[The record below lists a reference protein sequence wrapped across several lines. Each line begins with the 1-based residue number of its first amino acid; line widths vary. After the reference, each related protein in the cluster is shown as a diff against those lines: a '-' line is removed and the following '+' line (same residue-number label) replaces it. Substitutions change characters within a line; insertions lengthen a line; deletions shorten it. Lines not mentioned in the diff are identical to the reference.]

1 MSRHLIS
8 TVARRAT
15 CPRCQVELL
24 EAIDTGIATRVDAQP
39 ITTEQE
45 IAALLE
51 GRWTYLYRHQ
61 LLIYRDATIIA
72 GGRAG
77 TIHAE
82 HRCPQKLTDEL
93 NQIAR
98 QREADIMRRQQELA
112 KLRTELTNART
123 AGKAVGH
130 ATRLARK
137 DPP

>member
-8 TVARRAT
+8 TIARRAT

-39 ITTEQE
+39 ITAQQE

-51 GRWTYLYRHQ
+51 GRWTYLHRHQ
-61 LLIYRDATIIA
+61 LLIYRDVTIIA
-72 GGRAG
+72 GDPTG

-93 NQIAR
+93 NRIAR

-112 KLRTELTNART
+112 KLRAELANART
-123 AGKAVGH
+123 AGKAASH
-130 ATRLARK
+130 TARLARK